1 MINFIQE
8 VEASVFSALIFVDFD
23 DTSMTKRDHSGTI
36 RDQRSTEKT
45 VIAFN
50 ILSYIL
56 YTVQSCRWVGLT
68 HGLGWVE
75 IFQFLLGLVGFTISK
90 VPTKHF
96 FEELVFE

>member
-23 DTSMTKRDHSGTI
+23 DKERSFRHH
-36 RDQRSTEKT
+36 QRSTEKT

-90 VPTKHF
+90 VATKHF
-96 FEELVFE
+96 FEELVYE